1 MKFVNLLMPV
11 LFLGLTAWLA
21 WLGNGYWGWPL
32 VMSFLLS
39 ASLTNSVKETK
50 DDDSDEEDL
59 LKKIKSHFKKE
70 DNEKI

>member
-39 ASLTNSVKETK
+39 ASLTNTIKSK
-50 DDDSDEEDL
+50 DEDEDEDL
-59 LKKIKSHFKKE
+59 LKKIKSNFKKE
-70 DNEKI
+70 DNEKS